1 MNPPL
6 EFYVM
11 ASSYNTYGG
20 HATLS
25 LLADFILAEAPEF
38 GAGVTELTVHFNFP
52 HFGPPRSTLER
63 DYDEFHANLRT
74 LPKVVFR
81 RKRGKAVIDIAS
93 QLLDG
98 KDLEGPT
105 KLSVS
110 LFRSGFGETVTA
122 LKLLRPRLTSK
133 DMFSL
138 DALLDHCRGREVK
151 LPSSDEALAPFKS
164 EVDRREAELR
174 GRSSPWERLDVDWRD
189 FHRDARRILDDPFFW
204 EEGNDF
210 SPHGNDTGSDVLS
223 DYRRWLQRHPSDD
236 PLRFYQ
242 NLMARWT
249 FAEDATDPL
258 IRSAM
263 DEAAV
268 ALAFAELKLMRA
280 DCRPSVAQL
289 AKNAIRRQREEAF
302 NAEGWPHREDR
313 LKSLELIESKL
324 QTGG

>member
-1 MNPPL
+1 MKPPL

-11 ASSYNTYGG
+11 ACSYNTYGG

-25 LLADFILAEAPEF
+25 LIGDFIVADAPEF
-38 GAGVTELTVHFNFP
+38 GTGVTELTVHFNFP
-52 HFGPPRSTLER
+52 HSGPPRSTLER
-63 DYDEFHANLRT
+63 DYDKFHANLRT

-98 KDLEGPT
+98 KDLEWPT

-110 LFRSGFGETVTA
+110 LFRGGFEETVAA
-122 LKLLRPRLTSK
+122 LNLLRPRLTSK
-133 DMFSL
+133 DLFSL
-138 DALLDHCRGREVK
+138 DALLDHCRGREVD
-151 LPSSDEALAPFKS
+151 LPGSDEALAALKS
-164 EVDRREAELR
+164 ELDRRKAELR
-174 GRSSPWERLDVDWRD
+174 ERLSPWERLDVDWRD
-189 FHRDARRILDDPFFW
+189 FHRDARRVLDDPFFW

-210 SPHGNDTGSDVLS
+210 SPHGNDSGADLLS
-223 DYRRWLQRHPSDD
+223 DYRRWLRGHPSDD

-242 NLMARWT
+242 NLMAQW
-249 FAEDATDPL
+249 ALSEDATDPL
-258 IRSAM
+258 VRSPM

-268 ALAFAELKLMRA
+268 ALAFAELKLRA

-289 AKNAIRRQREEAF
+289 AREAVRRQREEALK
-302 NAEGWPHREDR
+302 AEGWPHREDR